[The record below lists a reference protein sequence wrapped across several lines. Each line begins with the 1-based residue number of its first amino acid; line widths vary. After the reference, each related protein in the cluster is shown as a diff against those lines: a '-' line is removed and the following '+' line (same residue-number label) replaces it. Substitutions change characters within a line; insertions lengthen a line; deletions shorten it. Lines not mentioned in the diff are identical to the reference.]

1 MASYNDYDIT
11 IRDIMTGEKM
21 SAAGGVAYITTSGG
35 TAKATLYNPDN
46 DYAALSNPISITN
59 GRLRFAVLGASTFG
73 QASEPSVDIYGISA
87 EGIAFQ
93 RRGWKPGMNVISVD
107 NTAVRHTLIVPFNIA
122 DTTATTETDT
132 GFNFTAGMVID
143 PLGCSVY
150 TKTLDDTETI
160 DVGTLSSESGGD
172 ADGFLDGISVA
183 TAVVVAPTLA
193 ATAET
198 LGALLRVAATA
209 DAGTGLVPRQHVI
222 TSTAVS
228 LTYTLSAGTD
238 TAAGFINI
246 GYSRPI
252 VPA

>member
-1 MASYNDYDIT
+1 MASYNDYDIQ

-21 SAAGGVAYITTSGG
+21 SASGGVAYITTSGG
-35 TAKATLYNPDN
+35 TAKATLYNPDA
-46 DYAALSNPISITN
+46 DYAALSNPIALTN

-73 QASEPSVDIYGISA
+73 QASEPQVDIYGMSA

-93 RRGWKPGMNVISVD
+93 RRGWKPGMNTISVD
-107 NTAVRHTLIVPFNIA
+107 NTAVTHTLIVPFNIA
-122 DTTATTETDT
+122 DTSATAETDT
-132 GFNFTAGMVID
+132 GFDFTAGMAIN
-143 PLGCSVY
+143 PLNLSVY
-150 TKTLDDTETI
+150 TKTLDATETI
-160 DVGTLSSESGGD
+160 NVGLLSSESGGD
-172 ADGFLDGISVA
+172 ADGFAVTISVA
-183 TAVVVAPTLA
+183 TAVVVTPTLA
-193 ATAET
+193 ASAET

-222 TSTAVS
+222 ATAVS
-228 LTYTLSAGTD
+228 LTYTLTAGTD

>member
-1 MASYNDYDIT
+1 MASYNDYDIQ

-21 SAAGGVAYITTSGG
+21 SATGGVAYITTSGG

-46 DYAALSNPISITN
+46 DYAALANPITINN
-59 GRLRFAVLGASTFG
+59 GRLRFAVMGASTFG
-73 QASEPSVDIYGISA
+73 QAAEPVVDIYGISA

-93 RRGWKPGMNVISVD
+93 RRGWRPGMNVISVD
-107 NTAVRHTLIVPFNIA
+107 NTGLNHTLIVPFNIA

-132 GFNFTAGMVID
+132 GFNFTQGMIVD
-143 PLGCSVY
+143 PLGCSIYV
-150 TKTLDDTETI
+150 KTLDDTETI
-160 DVGTLSSESGGD
+160 DVGTLTGESGGD
-172 ADGFLDGISVA
+172 PDGFIDGILLS

-209 DAGTGLVPRQHVI
+209 DTGTGLVPRQHVI
-222 TSTAVS
+222 TSTAIS

-238 TAAGFINI
+238 SAAGFINI